1 MQNLRSTIVKGS
13 KTAFFLLLL
22 LLSAFTVHAQQSAGP
37 KESVWSNPLALSMI
51 AIIFVLLLVIALL
64 ANVLLGTA
72 NWFLNKEKSNSGTT
86 LKTIVTILF
95 LSPFFSQA
103 QTTAVTETPAIIGGL
118 SSVTFFLLIAVI
130 TTELLV
136 ILVMAWFVKRFLSK
150 EKEVVALQSV
160 VKEKQV
166 DTKALWDKLNKFRPV
181 EQEAAIDLG
190 HNYDGIR
197 ELDNKLPPWWLYGFY
212 VTILFGVIYLWRY
225 HVAETAPLSKGEYE
239 IAMKKADEQKAAYLS
254 KSANNIDE
262 NTVKL
267 LTDPAALTAGKN
279 IFIQTCAACHTKEGA
294 GGVGPNLT
302 DDYWLHGGSV
312 KDIFKTIKYGW
323 PEKGMKSWK
332 DDYSPV
338 QIAQLTSFVKSLH
351 GTNPPN
357 AKEKQGDLYKE
368 ESTVPVKDSSATNVK
383 DTVAVKN

>member
-1 MQNLRSTIVKGS
+1 MQQFISTIIKGN
-13 KTAFFLLLL
+13 KAGFFLLLL
-22 LLSAFTVHAQQSAGP
+22 LLPTFTVHAQQSAGP

-64 ANVLLGTA
+64 ANVLLGTVH
-72 NWFLNKEKSNSGTT
+72 WFLNKEKNKTGTT
-86 LKTIVTILF
+86 VKTIATLLILT
-95 LSPFFSQA
+95 PFFTQA
-103 QTTAVTETPAIIGGL
+103 QTTAVPETTTSIGGL
-118 SSVTFFLLIAVI
+118 STVTFFLLISVI
-130 TTELLV
+130 TTELIV
-136 ILVMAWFVKRFLSK
+136 ILVMAWFVKRFLTK
-150 EKEVVALQSV
+150 EKEVVAMHSV
-160 VKEKQV
+160 VKEKKV
-166 DTKALWDKLNKFRPV
+166 DAKAWWDKLNKFRPV

-267 LTDPAALTAGKN
+267 LTDPAAITAGKN
-279 IFIQTCAACHTKEGA
+279 IFIQACAACHTKEGA
-294 GGVGPNLT
+294 GLVGPNLT
-302 DDYWLHGGSV
+302 DDYWMHGGSV

-338 QIAQLTSFVKSLH
+338 QMAQLTSFIKSLH

-357 AKEKQGDLYKE
+357 PKEKQGDLYIE
-368 ESTVPVKDSSATNVK
+368 ESIVPAKDTAATNVK

>member
-1 MQNLRSTIVKGS
+1 MQKLISTIIKRNKSG
-13 KTAFFLLLL
+13 FFLLLL
-22 LLSAFTVHAQQSAGP
+22 LLPAFTVQAQQSAGP
-37 KESVWSNPLALSMI
+37 KESVWGNPLAISMI

-72 NWFLNKEKSNSGTT
+72 NWFLDKEKNNAGTT
-86 LKTIVTILF
+86 TKTIATL
-95 LSPFFSQA
+95 LLLTPFFTQA
-103 QTTAVTETPAIIGGL
+103 QTAAATATVTSIGGL
-118 SSVTFFLLIAVI
+118 STVTFFMLLAVI
-130 TTELLV
+130 ATELIV
-136 ILVMAWFVKRFLSK
+136 IIVMAWFVKRFLSK
-150 EKEVVALQSV
+150 EKEVVALQTV
-160 VKEKQV
+160 VKEKKV
-166 DTKALWDKLNKFRPV
+166 DTKAWWDKLNKFRPV
-181 EQEAAIDLG
+181 EQEATIDLG

-267 LTDPAALTAGKN
+267 LTEPAAITTGKN
-279 IFIQTCAACHTKEGA
+279 LFIQACAACHTKEGA

-302 DDYWLHGGSV
+302 DEYWIHGGSV

-332 DDYSPV
+332 DDYSPL
-338 QIAQLTSFVKSLH
+338 QMAQLTSFIKTLR

-368 ESTVPVKDSSATNVK
+368 EIVDPSKDSTTTNVK

>member
-1 MQNLRSTIVKGS
+1 MQKFISTIVKRNKAG
-13 KTAFFLLLL
+13 FFLLLL
-22 LLSAFTVHAQQSAGP
+22 LLSTFTVNAQQPAGP

-64 ANVLLGTA
+64 ANVLLGTVH
-72 NWFLNKEKSNSGTT
+72 WFLNKEKNNSGTT
-86 LKTIVTILF
+86 AKTIVTL
-95 LSPFFSQA
+95 LLLTPFFTQA
-103 QTTAVTETPAIIGGL
+103 QTTAVTDTATSIGGL
-118 SSVTFFLLIAVI
+118 STVTFFLLISVI
-130 TTELLV
+130 TTELIV
-136 ILVMAWFVKRFLSK
+136 ILVMAWFVKRFLTK
-150 EKEVVALQSV
+150 EKEVVAKQSV
-160 VKEKQV
+160 VKEKNA
-166 DTKALWDKLNKFRPV
+166 DAKAWWDKLNKFRPV

-225 HVAETAPLSKGEYE
+225 HIAETAPLSKGEYE

-267 LTDPAALTAGKN
+267 LTDPVALAAGKN
-279 IFIQTCAACHTKEGA
+279 IFIQACAACHTKDGA
-294 GGVGPNLT
+294 GLVGPNLT
-302 DDYWLHGGSV
+302 DDYWMHGGSV

-338 QIAQLTSFVKSLH
+338 QIAQLTSFIKSLH

-357 AKEKQGDLYKE
+357 PKEKQGDLYKD
-368 ESTVPVKDSSATNVK
+368 ESSFPAKDSSGTNVK
-383 DTVAVKN
+383 DTAAVKN